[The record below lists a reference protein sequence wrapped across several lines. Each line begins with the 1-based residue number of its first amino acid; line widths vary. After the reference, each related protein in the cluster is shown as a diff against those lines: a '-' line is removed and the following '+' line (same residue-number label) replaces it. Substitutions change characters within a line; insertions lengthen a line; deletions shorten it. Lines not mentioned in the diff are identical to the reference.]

1 MYTHEELESIP
12 EETVKLFRQVEVK
25 ILDDIVRR
33 IMLSGEI
40 TSTADYQIQIL
51 SKMGVDINDIKKY
64 IKSQLLISNTQLDNM
79 INNVI
84 ESGYVRNK
92 ALYDASN
99 IPFVPFEENIEL
111 QQIINAVIETSKED
125 LNNLTKT
132 LGFVIGGNPITLT
145 EYYQR
150 NLTEATLSIV
160 SGGMSYDQV
169 LENTVNELVN
179 SGIRVI
185 DYETGYHNR
194 LEVAVRRA
202 IMGGVN
208 QITKHISDEN
218 MKKLNTEYVEV
229 SYHLTARPTHQ
240 VWQGRVYTKDELITV
255 CGLGTVTGLMG
266 INCYHHYG
274 AFIPGVSTRMYTDEE
289 LDKMNEE
296 ANKPKASRVY
306 GGKEFTKYEATQQQR
321 KLENNIRLLRYKI
334 DLLEKGNADKE
345 KIITYKVRHTRFM
358 NDYKFFTKEMGLQY
372 QSNRINL
379 STLKVKK

>member
-12 EETVKLFRQVEVK
+12 EETVKIFRAVELR

-33 IMLSGEI
+33 IALTGEI
-40 TSTADYQIQIL
+40 TSTADYQIQVL

-64 IKSQLLISNTQLDNM
+64 IQSQLIISNIQLENM
-79 INNVI
+79 IKEVI
-84 ESGYVRNK
+84 ESGYVRDK

-99 IPFVPFEENIEL
+99 IEFIPFEDNLEL
-111 QQIINAVIETSKED
+111 QQIMTAVIETSKEN

-132 LGFVIGGNPITLT
+132 LGFVINRNPITLT

-150 NLTEATLSIV
+150 NLTEATMQIV

-169 LENTVNELVN
+169 LEKTVNELVN

-185 DYETGYHNR
+185 DYESGYHNR

-202 IMGGVN
+202 ILGGVN
-208 QITKHISDEN
+208 RITEHISNEN
-218 MKKLNTEYVEV
+218 MKKLNTEYAEV

-240 VWQGRVYTKDELITV
+240 VWQGRVYTKEELVTV

-266 INCYHHYG
+266 VNCYHHYG
-274 AFIPGVSTRMYTDEE
+274 AFIPGISKRMYTDEE

-296 ANKPKASRVY
+296 ANTPKSSRVY

-334 DLLEKGNADKE
+334 DLLQKGNADKE
-345 KIITYKVRHTRFM
+345 KIITYKARHTRFM
-358 NDYKFFTKEMGLQY
+358 NDYKFFSKEMGLKY

-379 STLKVKK
+379 SALKK